1 MRKGIVLFDND
12 EEFVWR
18 DDRDGELHTF
28 QYGTFLIKMAYI
40 GAGNLREVYRDI
52 IGRKLFEK
60 IGDKADL
67 STASDAYIKLDTELD
82 KMLKEIHFG
91 DEISVED
98 GFSFNIPQ
106 DVSEMIYIE
115 ERHFFESVMWIE
127 LAQIMNGDI
136 AVDEPVEKL
145 IPQFLSDK
153 MLESDIEKILL
164 GEDIS
169 VERMNE
175 FLMMD
180 MLCYVPQYLDGDLC
194 KAYMI
199 SSLSQLLV
207 LEIMKVQENK
217 NGKYKYT
224 KCPICGRIF
233 AQKVG
238 TGNIRKYCEYPYSKG
253 LCKIEGQKRIDAGRS
268 DIEIHYKKMQD
279 RIRKFEERHAAKH
292 DKIYKWK
299 DEFEDFHQDLIEQ
312 NVSSDEYISKTNT
325 WYDNKKKTVI
335 PKTRKKR

>member
-1 MRKGIVLFDND
+1 MRKGIVLFDNG
-12 EEFVWR
+12 EEYVWQ
-18 DDRDGELHTF
+18 DGEDGNLYIF

-40 GAGNLREVYRDI
+40 GVGNLREVYRDI

-67 STASDAYIKLDTELD
+67 STASDAYMKLDKELD

-106 DVSEMIYIE
+106 DISEMICIE
-115 ERHFFESVMWIE
+115 ERKFFEFLMWIE
-127 LAQIMNGDI
+127 LAQIRNGDI
-136 AVDEPVEKL
+136 AVDKPTEKL

-153 MLESDIEKILL
+153 ALESDIEKILL

-169 VERMNE
+169 VDRINE
-175 FLMMD
+175 FLMID
-180 MLCYVPQYLDGDLC
+180 MLRYVPQYFDGNLC
-194 KAYMI
+194 KAYVI
-199 SSLSQLLV
+199 SSLSQLLA

-224 KCPICGRIF
+224 RCPICGRIF
-233 AQKVG
+233 AQKIG

-253 LCKIEGQKRIDAGRS
+253 LCAIEGQKRIDADRS
-268 DIEIHYKKMQD
+268 DIEKYYLKVKC
-279 RIRKFEERHAAKH
+279 RIRKFEERHSAMH
-292 DKIYKWK
+292 NEIYIWK
-299 DEFEDFHQDLIEQ
+299 DEFENLHERLIEQ
-312 NVSSDEYISKTNT
+312 DVPVDEYISKTDD
-325 WYDNKKKTVI
+325 WYKNKKKTVT
-335 PKTRKKR
+335 PKSRKKR